1 MSARRARTRSRDR
14 PLPPTGPIPV
24 DHGTASFDAVPG
36 TVDEYVLTVNGV
48 PSSPYHATDP
58 GALDFDYLRWIAAAV
73 DVTQT
78 GGASVR
84 AVHIGGA
91 ACALARYLDHD
102 RPGSRQTVVEI
113 DAALAD
119 WVRTH
124 LDLPR
129 APGLAIRAA
138 DGAVEIA
145 RFRPQ
150 SIDVVIR
157 DAFAGDTTP
166 AALTTPEWFDS
177 ARSALKPTGAY
188 IANVA
193 DDPQRTALRAEVDG
207 LRARFSRVAALVDP
221 TRFRRRRRGNVVV
234 LATDADLDL
243 DALSRTARAVDCEVR
258 TGARLL
264 SHLGPSDPR
273 R

>member
-1 MSARRARTRSRDR
+1 MSARRPRTRSRDR
-14 PLPPTGPIPV
+14 PPPPTGPIPV
-24 DHGTASFDAVPG
+24 DTGTASFDAVPG
-36 TVDEYVLTVNGV
+36 TVDQYVLTVNGV
-48 PSSPYHATDP
+48 PSSPYRATDP
-58 GALDFDYLRWIAAAV
+58 GALDFDYLRWIAAAL
-73 DVTQT
+73 DTT
-78 GGASVR
+78 HPGGASVR

-91 ACALARYLDHD
+91 ACALARYLDQA

-113 DAALAD
+113 DAALVE

-138 DGAVEIA
+138 DGAAEIA

-150 SIDVVIR
+150 SLDVVVR

-166 AALTTPEWFDS
+166 AALTTTEWFDS

-188 IANVA
+188 VANVA
-193 DDPQRTALRAEVDG
+193 DDPRRSALRTEVDG
-207 LRARFSRVAALVDP
+207 LRTRFSRVAALVDP

-234 LATDADLDL
+234 VATDAEIDL
-243 DALSRTARAVDCEVR
+243 DALGRAARRADCEVR

-264 SHLGPSDPR
+264 SHLGPTEPGR
-273 R
+273 